1 MPAPRDLNGDR
12 RLRVVIAGG
21 GIGAIETV
29 LALRALAGD
38 RVDLELVAPGKDFVF
53 RPLAVAE
60 PFGHAAPLRF
70 PLAELAESHGVRVR
84 RDAVAAVDAAA
95 RRCRLRGGSEI
106 PYDALVVAVGGGR
119 EPWLPGAMT
128 FAGTPEDVREY
139 RALLA
144 GLRRGDVDR
153 LLFAVPVAA
162 SWTLPVYELAL
173 LTAAWCA
180 EEGVIGAQLAL
191 ATPEEEPLRA
201 FGPAAARA
209 LRDLMS
215 DRGIELLTATT
226 VRNAERDPVRLD
238 RGRTLGADRTVTLPR
253 LRAVRVE
260 GLPADGEGFVPVDE
274 HAAVTGLRNVYAVG
288 DTTSFPIKQGG
299 LATQQADAAA
309 TAIAAAAGAPVAP
322 EPFAPVMRGLLLT
335 GITSAYLRVE
345 LYAPEQSSRLDWD
358 SLWWPATKVAGR
370 YLAPYLAGKA
380 GMWVTPP
387 EPDRAAVSAAA
398 PASSAGAPE
407 QTRALALELAERDL
421 ALGDRRSAMHW
432 AQTVE
437 WLDGRR
443 APEVE
448 GLLRRCECDAPA
460 RFR

>member
-1 MPAPRDLNGDR
+1 M
-12 RLRVVIAGG
+12 
-21 GIGAIETV
+21 
-29 LALRALAGD
+29 ALRALAGD
-38 RVDLELVAPGKDFVF
+38 RVDIELVAPGKDFVF

-60 PFGHAAPLRF
+60 PFGYAAPLRI
-70 PLAELAESHGVRVR
+70 PLAELAGSHDVRVR
-84 RDAVAAVDAAA
+84 EETLAAVDAAA
-95 RRCRLRGGSEI
+95 HRCRLRDGSEI
-106 PYDALVVAVGGGR
+106 AYDALVVAIGGGR
-119 EPWLPGAMT
+119 EPWLPGALT

-139 RALLA
+139 RVLLSA
-144 GLRRGDVDR
+144 LRRGTADR

-173 LTAAWCA
+173 LTSAWCA
-180 EEGVIGAQLAL
+180 DEGVIGAHFAL

-209 LRDLMS
+209 VRDLLS

-226 VRNAERDPVRLD
+226 VQNAERDPVRLD
-238 RGRTLGADRTVTLPR
+238 RGRTLAADQTITLPR

-260 GLPADGEGFVPVDE
+260 GLPADGDGFVPVDE
-274 HAAVTGLRNVYAVG
+274 HAAVAGLEDVYAVG
-288 DTTSFPIKQGG
+288 DATSFPIKQGG

-309 TAIAAAAGAPVAP
+309 AAIAAAAGAPVTP

-345 LYAPEQSSRLDWD
+345 LDAPERSSRLDWD

-370 YLAPYLAGKA
+370 YLAPYLAGAA

-387 EPDRAAVSAAA
+387 APHVAFYPDHPRAETPAAT
-398 PASSAGAPE
+398 PALPRPPARPPSGAPD

-437 WLDGRR
+437 WLDGER

-448 GLLRRCECDAPA
+448 RLLRRCERDEPA
-460 RFR
+460 GTR